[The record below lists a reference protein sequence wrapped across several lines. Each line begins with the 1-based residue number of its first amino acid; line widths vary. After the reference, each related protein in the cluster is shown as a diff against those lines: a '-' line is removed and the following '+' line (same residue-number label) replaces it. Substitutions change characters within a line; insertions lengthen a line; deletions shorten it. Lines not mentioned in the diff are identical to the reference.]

1 MRRLGKIL
9 GRILLTLLVV
19 VALLLAPVAYNEVAC
34 RGGEVSTNAP
44 SLLPPEHHRP
54 EARSLLTY
62 PEWHIV
68 HAYDDY
74 ARVISEGD
82 PHDFGYTRAI
92 GGFWSSLCAL
102 SETAPKHGS
111 FPWEVKQ
118 MVYTIGVSF
127 TAEMLFKAA
136 YEETL
141 GRIATWVRGP
151 ERATLDTLSAKQAAA
166 YAAFLQQVPWFKY
179 DFRADKAA
187 LTGGS
192 TFRDNERRFA
202 LGVEYGGKAG
212 YADLIAKAAAAT
224 IGPDELTLR
233 MVVTGVDQAQLAALS
248 GVTILETLPEGIVI
262 ETPRYRELTH
272 LLVKMAEQGADFV
285 EIAGNDDIMF
295 TATGTAPA
303 PEALHSFARQGYGD
317 TRSLVFLPV
326 KALAQ
331 RLRDMAGGPL
341 TLEHIHDY

>member
-1 MRRLGKIL
+1 MRRFGKIL
-9 GRILLTLLVV
+9 GRILLTLLVL
-19 VALLLAPVAYNEVAC
+19 VALLLAPVAYNEAAC
-34 RGGEVSTNAP
+34 RGDDLRANAP

-82 PHDFGYTRAI
+82 PHDFGYARAI

-102 SETAPKHGS
+102 SKSAPEHGG

-127 TAEMLFKAA
+127 TAELLFKAA

-141 GRIATWVRGP
+141 GRAATWVRGP
-151 ERATLDTLSAKQAAA
+151 EPATLDTLSAAQAAT
-166 YAAFLQQVPWFKY
+166 YAKFLQQVPWYKY

-187 LTGGS
+187 LTGGQ
-192 TFRDNERRFA
+192 TFRDSERRFA

-212 YADLIAKAAAAT
+212 YAGLIAKAAAAT
-224 IGPDELTLR
+224 IGPDELTLQ
-233 MVVTGVDQAQLAALS
+233 MVVTGVDEAQLAALD
-248 GVTILETLPEGIVI
+248 GVTILKTLPEGIIVQ
-262 ETPRYRELTH
+262 TPRYRELTH
-272 LLVKMAEQGADFV
+272 LLVEMAQQGAEFV

-303 PEALHSFARQGYGD
+303 PDALHSFARQGYGD
-317 TRSLVFLPV
+317 TRSLVLLPV

-331 RLRDMAGGPL
+331 RLRDMARGPL